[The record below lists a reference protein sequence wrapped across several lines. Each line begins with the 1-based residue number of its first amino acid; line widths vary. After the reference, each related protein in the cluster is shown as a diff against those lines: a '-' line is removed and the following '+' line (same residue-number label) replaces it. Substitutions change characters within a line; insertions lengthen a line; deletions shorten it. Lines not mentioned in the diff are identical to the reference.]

1 MFRAAAHL
9 AGHRKE
15 PPEGVGE
22 IVIADNGK
30 KEWFVYIL
38 RCGNGALYTGVTT
51 DVQRR
56 LGEHSG
62 NGRLSARFTRAFGPV
77 ELAYSCRVGEKSLA
91 YRVEYRIKRLAR
103 EKKEF
108 IVSGH
113 LSIGKLI
120 EFLKILKRNPDDEHG
135 TTTG

>member
-22 IVIADNGK
+22 IVITDNDK

-51 DVQRR
+51 DVARR
-56 LGEHSG
+56 LGEHEQK
-62 NGRLSARFTRAFGPV
+62 GRLAARFTRAFAPV
-77 ELAYSCRVGEKSLA
+77 ELVYSCRAGSKSLA
-91 YRVEYRIKRLAR
+91 YRLEYRIKRLAR

-108 IVSGH
+108 IVSSS
-113 LSIGKLI
+113 LSRQQLI
-120 EFLKILKRNPDDEHG
+120 EFLKIDK
-135 TTTG
+135 